1 MLRSFVPTELAA
13 LAALAALAG
22 ETVATALVA
31 LLALMSR
38 FFNDAIERDRNWRP
52 VTSFVDG

>member
-1 MLRSFVPTELAA
+1 MLRSFVPTE